1 MIYRLKK
8 QSDFD
13 KIFKKGKKVYAK
25 SLMMLYFESETF
37 RIGYSVSKKHGK
49 AVKRNRIKRL
59 LRASAREVFR
69 DFSKNIH
76 VVFLPKV
83 QQHYSFEEY
92 VKDMSFVL
100 KKENLK

>member
-13 KIFKKGKKVYAK
+13 KLFKKGKRAYAK
-25 SLMMLYFESETF
+25 SLMMLYTKSENLKV
-37 RIGYSVSKKHGK
+37 GYSLGKKHGK

-59 LRASAREVFR
+59 LRASTREVF
-69 DFSKNIH
+69 KNLNISYN

-83 QQHYSFEEY
+83 QEEYSFNEY
-92 VKDMSFVL
+92 VKDMTYL
-100 KKENLK
+100 IKKENLK